1 VPVKIITIYCF
12 FDEFLKALGYRDDTQ
27 ARLST
32 AEVMTIAVVAAE
44 FFTGNQQKAL
54 DFLASHGYI
63 APFSKSRFNRRLH
76 RIPETLWQL
85 ALFVLAQIHQR
96 ANPERVHPERV
107 HPERVHPERVH
118 IVDTFPVP
126 VCHNIRIRRCK
137 LYRGEA
143 FRGYCASKR
152 QYYFGLKVSV
162 IVTEAGAP
170 VEMLLVPG
178 STADISALRSM
189 DLNLPEGST
198 LFGDSGFLDL
208 GFEAALREEAGL
220 RLVVPRRA
228 NMKEQLDG
236 CLEYVC
242 CLSRKRVETTFS
254 QLTERLAR
262 SIHAVTPRGFELK
275 VLLTVLAFSI
285 VG

>member
-1 VPVKIITIYCF
+1 VPETMITIYCF
-12 FDEFLKALGYRDDTQ
+12 FDELLKALDHRDDPQ
-27 ARLST
+27 AKLST
-32 AEVMTIAVVAAE
+32 AEIMTIATVAAE

-54 DFLASHGYI
+54 DFLSSHGYI
-63 APFSKSRFNRRLH
+63 KPFSKSRFNRRLH
-76 RIPETLWQL
+76 RIPETLWQM

-96 ANPERVHPERV
+96 TN
-107 HPERVHPERVH
+107 PERVH

-126 VCHNIRIRRCK
+126 ACHNIRIRRCK
-137 LYRGEA
+137 LYRGET
-143 FRGYCASKR
+143 FRGYCASKK

-162 IVTEAGAP
+162 IVTEAGEP
-170 VEMLLVPG
+170 VEMLLVPA

-198 LFGDSGFLDL
+198 LFGDTGFLDI
-208 GFEAALREEAGL
+208 GFEMALREEAGL
-220 RLVVPRRA
+220 NLVVPRRS

-242 CLSRKRVETTFS
+242 RVSRKRVETTFS

-262 SIHAVTPRGFELK
+262 SIHAVTARGFELK
-275 VLLTVLAFSI
+275 VLLTVLAFSL

>member
-1 VPVKIITIYCF
+1 MPQKIITIYCF
-12 FDEFLKALGYRDDTQ
+12 FDELLKALDHRDDPQ
-27 ARLST
+27 AKLST
-32 AEVMTIAVVAAE
+32 AEIMTIATVAAE

-54 DFLASHGYI
+54 DFLSSHGYI
-63 APFSKSRFNRRLH
+63 KPFSKSRFNRRLH
-76 RIPETLWQL
+76 RIPETLWQM

-96 ANPERVHPERV
+96 TN
-107 HPERVHPERVH
+107 PERVH

-126 VCHNIRIRRCK
+126 ACHNIRIRRCK
-137 LYRGEA
+137 LYRGET
-143 FRGYCASKR
+143 FRGYCASKK

-162 IVTEAGAP
+162 IVTEAGEP
-170 VEMLLVPG
+170 VEMLLVPA

-198 LFGDSGFLDL
+198 LFGDTGFLDI
-208 GFEAALREEAGL
+208 GFEMALREEAGL
-220 RLVVPRRA
+220 NLVVPRRS

-242 CLSRKRVETTFS
+242 RVSGKRVGTTFS

-262 SIHAVTPRGFELK
+262 SIHAVTARGFELK
-275 VLLTVLAFSI
+275 VLLTVLAFSLL
-285 VG
+285 G

>member
-1 VPVKIITIYCF
+1 MPVKIITIYCF
-12 FDEFLKALGYRDDTQ
+12 FDEFLKALGRRDDPQ
-27 ARLST
+27 AKLST

-96 ANPERVHPERV
+96 AN
-107 HPERVHPERVH
+107 PERVH